1 MATRLKTVHYAFPTL
16 ASLTNNTLTNLT
28 QITIFLPETGTK
40 TFRSVVAHVT
50 FDDIITNTGGSLT
63 TKTLDFRLGAAAYT
77 SISNTSTLTH
87 SGENQS
93 FHLTADYTSHFTTN
107 WTGTSMT
114 ADFRLQI
121 NQSTGTTTGFV
132 NVSVT
137 FEITYEYDDTSTT
150 QIKTVMIP
158 LNAPVSNITTGAV
171 TYDTFPALD
180 TYLPETSK
188 VYRNMYIV
196 VQGNEHRN
204 GATTDNTMT
213 INLGASTVTT
223 GNYEGAL
230 ASDRWFRYVW
240 NLTAAGFTATN
251 ATQNFQL
258 STTVARFNHPQ
269 CYAVITYEYNE
280 STSTS
285 IMNSVMLPLD
295 MNSPYGGTT
304 SSDYQRASR
313 DFFIQEPGTITTNK
327 IAFYPFWV
335 QSAAIGGLNMRI
347 GTGAFVAYT
356 DTASVLCGT
365 NGAMIRNDSAFTLV
379 HGRNSLNF
387 DAYRTDTQ
395 DFGWNTSGFWLINYT
410 SDKHTSGSGA
420 HNHSVFWG
428 IQQNG
433 TAAAAVEFTIAASS
447 VTIPETNYF
456 INAIGTRLVVL
467 MNAAGGTGTAYT
479 IGGIITAVEKLVAE
493 GGIEWENVFIDIAQT
508 DVENGTLY
516 GWSQSR
522 SIFDRWPGD
531 PDPNRIDIGTNRRW
545 RVNLPPSS
553 TTSATGTGWI
563 GLSHLFTYHSITYTV
578 SGTVSGSS
586 GGTVTLN
593 LCRVNTGERVLS
605 TTRSGNGSYSFTWY
619 DDTENVFVE
628 ARESGTLLGRS
639 DDGVA
644 V

>member
-16 ASLTNNTLTNLT
+16 ASLTNNATTNLT

-40 TFRSVVAHVT
+40 TFRSVVAHIT
-50 FDDIITNTGGSLT
+50 FDDIITNTGGNLT
-63 TKTLDFRLGAAAYT
+63 TKTLNFRLGAAAYT
-77 SISNTSTLTH
+77 SIVNGSALAN
-87 SGENQS
+87 SGENAS

-114 ADFRLQI
+114 ADFQLQI
-121 NQSTGTTTGFV
+121 NQSTGTTTGMV
-132 NVSVT
+132 NVGVT
-137 FEITYEYDDTSTT
+137 LEITYEYDDTSTT
-150 QIKTVMIP
+150 QVKSVMIP
-158 LNAPVSNITTGAV
+158 LNAPVSTITTSAV
-171 TYDTFPALD
+171 TYDIFPALD

-188 VYRNMYIV
+188 VYRNMHIV

-204 GATTDNTMT
+204 GATIITTDHTMT

-230 ASDRWFRYVW
+230 ASDRWYRYVW

-258 STTVARFNHPQ
+258 STTVARCNHPQ
-269 CYAVITYEYNE
+269 CYAVITYEYDE

-295 MNSPYGGTT
+295 INAPFGGTT
-304 SSDYQRASR
+304 ASDYQRATR

-327 IAFYPFWV
+327 IAFFPFWSQV
-335 QSAAIGGLNMRI
+335 AQIGGLNMRI
-347 GTGAFVAYT
+347 GTGAFVTYT
-356 DTASVLCGT
+356 DGGTSGTLCGT
-365 NGAMIRNDSAFTLV
+365 NGGMIRNDSAFTLV

-387 DAYRTDTQ
+387 DAYRTDTG
-395 DFGWNTSGFWLINYT
+395 DFGWNSSGFWLINYT
-410 SDKHTSGSGA
+410 SNKHSTGSGA
-420 HNHSVFWG
+420 HNHTVFWG
-428 IQQNG
+428 LQQNG
-433 TAAAAVEFTIAASS
+433 TAAATDNYNIAATSII
-447 VTIPETNYF
+447 IPETNYY
-456 INAIGTRLVVL
+456 INAIGARLITLLSSIVP
-467 MNAAGGTGTAYT
+467 AGFS
-479 IGGIITAVEKLVAE
+479 IGVEKLAEE
-493 GGIEWENVFIDIAQT
+493 GGVEWEKIYVDVTQT
-508 DVENGTLY
+508 DAEIGTFY
-516 GWSQSR
+516 AWSQSK

-531 PDPNRIDIGTNRRW
+531 PDTNRIDAETNRRW
-545 RVNLPPSS
+545 RVNIPQPA
-553 TTSATGTGWI
+553 ATGASGWI
-563 GLSHLFTYHSITYTV
+563 GLSQLFTYHSITYTV

-593 LCRVNTGERVLS
+593 LHRANTGERVLS

-619 DDTENVFVE
+619 DDTENVYVE

-639 DDGVA
+639 DNGVA

>member
-16 ASLTNNTLTNLT
+16 ASLTNNTLTTLT

-63 TKTLDFRLGAAAYT
+63 TKTLDFRLGAAAFT
-77 SISNTSTLTH
+77 SIANANALTN
-87 SGENQS
+87 SGENIS

-150 QIKTVMIP
+150 QVKSVMIP

-188 VYRNMYIV
+188 TYRNMYVV

-295 MNSPYGGTT
+295 INAPFGGTT
-304 SSDYQRASR
+304 ASDYQRATR

-327 IAFYPFWV
+327 IAFFPFWS
-335 QSAAIGGLNMRI
+335 QIAAIGGLNMRI

-365 NGAMIRNDSAFTLV
+365 NGAMIRNDSAFTLI

-387 DAYRTDTQ
+387 DAYRTDTA
-395 DFGWNTSGFWLINYT
+395 DFGWNSSGFWLINYT
-410 SDKHTSGSGA
+410 SGKHSTGSGA
-420 HNHSVFWG
+420 HNHTVFWG
-428 IQQNG
+428 LQQNG
-433 TAAAAVEFTIAASS
+433 TAAATDNYIVAATSII
-447 VTIPETNYF
+447 IPETNHY
-456 INAIGTRLVVL
+456 ITAIGTRLITLLSGTVVPSGL
-467 MNAAGGTGTAYT
+467 S
-479 IGGIITAVEKLVAE
+479 IAVERLSAE
-493 GGIEWENVFIDIAQT
+493 GGIEWENVYVDIAQT
-508 DVENGTLY
+508 DSEIGTFY
-516 GWSQSR
+516 AWAQSK
-522 SIFDRWPGD
+522 SIFKRWPND
-531 PDPNRIDIGTNRRW
+531 PDSDRIDAETSRRW
-545 RVNLPPSS
+545 RANIPQP
-553 TTSATGTGWI
+553 TATGASGWI
-563 GLSHLFTYHSITYTV
+563 GLSQLFTYHTITYTV

-593 LCRVNTGERVLS
+593 LCRANTGERVLT

-639 DDGVA
+639 DNGVA

>member
-16 ASLTNNTLTNLT
+16 AALTNNTLTSLT

-50 FDDIITNTGGSLT
+50 FDDIVTATGGTLT
-63 TKTLDFRLGAAAYT
+63 TKTLNFRLGAAAFT
-77 SISNTSTLTH
+77 SVANANTLTN
-87 SGENQS
+87 SGENIS
-93 FHLTADYTSHFTTN
+93 FHLTADYTTHFVTN
-107 WTGTSMT
+107 WTGASMT
-114 ADFRLQI
+114 ADFQLQI
-121 NQSTGTTTGFV
+121 NQSTGTTVGMV
-132 NVSVT
+132 NVGVT
-137 FEITYEYDDTSTT
+137 LEITYEYDDTSTT
-150 QIKTVMIP
+150 QVKSVMIP
-158 LNAPVSNITTGAV
+158 LNAPVSNITTAAV

-204 GATTDNTMT
+204 AATTDNTMT

-240 NLTAAGFTATN
+240 NLTAAGFVGTA

-258 STTVARFNHPQ
+258 SVTVARFNHPQ

-280 STSTS
+280 TTSTS

-295 MNSPYGGTT
+295 VNAPFGGTT
-304 SSDYQRASR
+304 SADYQRATR

-327 IAFYPFWV
+327 IAFFPFWSQV
-335 QSAAIGGLNMRI
+335 AAISTLNMRI
-347 GTGAFVAYT
+347 GTGAFVSYT

-365 NGAMIRNDSAFTLV
+365 NGSMVRNDSAFTLI

-387 DAYRTDTQ
+387 DVFRSDTA
-395 DFGWNTSGFWLINYT
+395 DFGWNASGFWLINYT
-410 SDKHTSGSGA
+410 SGKHSTGTGA
-420 HNHSVFWG
+420 HNHTVFWG
-428 IQQNG
+428 VQQNG
-433 TAAAAVEFTIAASS
+433 TAAGLDNYTIAATSII
-447 VTIPETNYF
+447 IPETSYY
-456 INAIGTRLVVL
+456 ITAIGTRLITL
-467 MNAAGGTGTAYT
+467 LSTATPAGFA
-479 IGGIITAVEKLVAE
+479 IAVEKLAAE
-493 GGIEWENVFIDIAQT
+493 GGVEWEAIYTDIVQT
-508 DVENGTLY
+508 DSEIGTFY
-516 GWSQSR
+516 AWAQSKI
-522 SIFDRWPGD
+522 IFDRWPGD
-531 PDPNRIDIGTNRRW
+531 PDTDRIDAEISRRW
-545 RVNLPPSS
+545 RVNLPQPA
-553 TTSATGTGWI
+553 ATGGIAWI
-563 GLSHLFTYHSITYTV
+563 GFSQLFTYHTITYTV

-593 LCRVNTGERVLS
+593 VHRATSGEKVLS
-605 TTRSGNGSYSFTWY
+605 TTRTGNGTYSLTWY
-619 DDTENVFVE
+619 DDTESLFVE

-639 DDGVA
+639 DTGVA

>member
-1 MATRLKTVHYAFPTL
+1 MATRLKTVHYSFPTL

-28 QITIFLPETGTK
+28 QITIYLPETGTK

-63 TKTLDFRLGAAAYT
+63 TKTLNFRLGAAAYT
-77 SISNTSTLTH
+77 SIANANTLTH
-87 SGENQS
+87 SGENIS

-114 ADFRLQI
+114 ADFQLQI

-132 NVSVT
+132 NVGVT
-137 FEITYEYDDTSTT
+137 LEITYEYDDTSTT
-150 QIKTVMIP
+150 QVKTVMIP

-188 VYRNMYIV
+188 TYRNMFII

-204 GATTDNTMT
+204 ALTTDHTMT
-213 INLGASTVTT
+213 ITLGASTVTT
-223 GNYEGAL
+223 GNYEGGL

-258 STTVARFNHPQ
+258 SATVARVNHPQ

-304 SSDYQRASR
+304 ASDYQRATR

-347 GTGAFVAYT
+347 GTGAFVTYT

-387 DAYRTDTQ
+387 DAYRTDTA

-410 SDKHTSGSGA
+410 SGKHSTGSGA
-420 HNHSVFWG
+420 HNHTVFWTL
-428 IQQNG
+428 QENG
-433 TAAAAVEFTIAASS
+433 TAAAADNYTVAATSLI
-447 VTIPETNYF
+447 IPETNYYMTG
-456 INAIGTRLVVL
+456 IGTRLIVL
-467 MNAAGGTGTAYT
+467 MSSGGGTAATYT
-479 IGGIITAVEKLVAE
+479 IGGIITAVERLAAE

-508 DVENGTLY
+508 DVEIGTLY
-516 GWSQSR
+516 AWSQSKTVFKR
-522 SIFDRWPGD
+522 F
-531 PDPNRIDIGTNRRW
+531 PNDVDASRVDIETNRRW
-545 RVNLPPSS
+545 RVNLPASS
-553 TTSATGTGWI
+553 TTGTGSGWI
-563 GLSHLFTYHSITYTV
+563 GLSQVFTYHSITYTV

-593 LCRVNTGERVLS
+593 LCRSNTGERVLT

-619 DDTENVFVE
+619 DNTENVFVE
-628 ARESGTLLGRS
+628 ARESGILLGRS

>member
-16 ASLTNNTLTNLT
+16 AALTNNTLTSLT

-50 FDDIITNTGGSLT
+50 FDDIITNTGGSLNSR
-63 TKTLDFRLGAAAYT
+63 TLNFRLGAAAFT
-77 SISNTSTLTH
+77 SVANTSGLTN
-87 SGENQS
+87 SVENAS

-114 ADFRLQI
+114 ANFQLLI
-121 NQSTGTTTGFV
+121 NQNTGTTTGMV

-150 QIKTVMIP
+150 QLKSVMIP
-158 LNAPVSNITTGAV
+158 LNAPVSTITTSAV

-204 GATTDNTMT
+204 GATTVTTDHTMT

-230 ASDRWFRYVW
+230 ASDRWYRYVW

-258 STTVARFNHPQ
+258 STTVARCNHPQ

-280 STSTS
+280 TTSTS

-295 MNSPYGGTT
+295 INAPFGGTT
-304 SSDYQRASR
+304 SADYQRATR

-327 IAFYPFWV
+327 IAFFPFWS
-335 QSAAIGGLNMRI
+335 QIAQIGGLNMRI
-347 GTGAFVAYT
+347 GTGAFVTYT
-356 DTASVLCGT
+356 DGGTAGALCGT
-365 NGAMIRNDSAFTLV
+365 NGGMVRNDSAFTLV

-387 DAYRTDTQ
+387 DAYRTDTG

-410 SDKHTSGSGA
+410 SDKHSTGSGA
-420 HNHSVFWG
+420 HNHTVFWG
-428 IQQNG
+428 LQQNG
-433 TAAAAVEFTIAASS
+433 TAGAADNYNIAATSII
-447 VTIPETNYF
+447 IPETNYYMT
-456 INAIGTRLVVL
+456 AIGARLITLLSGTVVP
-467 MNAAGGTGTAYT
+467 AGFS
-479 IGGIITAVEKLVAE
+479 IGVEKLAAE
-493 GGIEWENVFIDIAQT
+493 GGVEWEQVYVDITQT
-508 DVENGTLY
+508 DAEIGTFY
-516 GWSQSR
+516 AWSQSK
-522 SIFDRWPGD
+522 SIFKRWPGD
-531 PDPNRIDIGTNRRW
+531 PDSERIDAETNRRW
-545 RVNLPPSS
+545 RANLPQPA
-553 TTSATGTGWI
+553 ATGTSGWI
-563 GLSHLFTYHSITYTV
+563 GLSQLFTYHTITYTV

-593 LCRVNTGERVLS
+593 VHRATSGEKVLS
-605 TTRSGNGSYSFTWY
+605 TTRTGNGTYSLTWY
-619 DDTENVFVE
+619 DDTENLYVE

-639 DDGVA
+639 DNGVA

>member
-16 ASLTNNTLTNLT
+16 AALTNNTLTSLT

-50 FDDIITNTGGSLT
+50 FDDIITATGGSLT
-63 TKTLDFRLGAAAYT
+63 TKTLNFRLGAAAFT
-77 SISNTSTLTH
+77 SVANASTLAN
-87 SGENQS
+87 SGENIS
-93 FHLTADYTSHFTTN
+93 FHLTADYTTHFTTN

-114 ADFRLQI
+114 ADFQLQI
-121 NQSTGTTTGFV
+121 NQSTGTTTGMV
-132 NVSVT
+132 NVGVT

-150 QIKTVMIP
+150 QVKSVMIP
-158 LNAPVSNITTGAV
+158 LNAPVSNITTAAV

-196 VQGNEHRN
+196 VQGNEHRS
-204 GATTDNTMT
+204 ATTDNTMT

-230 ASDRWFRYVW
+230 QSDRWFRYVW
-240 NLTAAGFTATN
+240 NLTAAGFVGTA

-280 STSTS
+280 TTSTS

-295 MNSPYGGTT
+295 VNAPFGGTT
-304 SSDYQRASR
+304 ASDYQRSTR

-327 IAFYPFWV
+327 IAFFPFWS
-335 QSAAIGGLNMRI
+335 QIAAIGGLNMRI
-347 GTGAFVAYT
+347 GTGAFVTYT
-356 DTASVLCGT
+356 DAGAQYCGT
-365 NGAMIRNDSAFTLV
+365 NGGMVRNDSAFTLAR
-379 HGRNSLNF
+379 GRNSLNF
-387 DAYRTDTQ
+387 DVYRTDGQ

-410 SDKHTSGSGA
+410 SGKHSTGTGA
-420 HNHSVFWG
+420 HNHTVFWG
-428 IQQNG
+428 VQQNG
-433 TAAAAVEFTIAASS
+433 TAAAADNYTIAATSIN
-447 VTIPETNYF
+447 IPETSYYMT
-456 INAIGTRLVVL
+456 AIGTRLITL
-467 MNAAGGTGTAYT
+467 LSNATPAGFSVG
-479 IGGIITAVEKLVAE
+479 VEKLAAE
-493 GGIEWENVFIDIAQT
+493 GGIEWETIYTDIVQT
-508 DVENGTLY
+508 DTEIGTFY
-516 GWSQSR
+516 AWSQSKL
-522 SIFDRWPGD
+522 IFERWPGD
-531 PDPNRIDIGTNRRW
+531 PDADRIDPETSRRW
-545 RVNLPPSS
+545 RVNLPQPA
-553 TTSATGTGWI
+553 TTSGIAWI
-563 GLSHLFTYHSITYTV
+563 GLSQLFTYHTITYTV

-593 LCRVNTGERVLS
+593 VHRATSGEKVLS
-605 TTRSGNGSYSFTWY
+605 TTRTGNGTYSLTWY
-619 DDTENVFVE
+619 DNTESLFVE

-639 DDGVA
+639 DTGVA

>member
-63 TKTLDFRLGAAAYT
+63 TKTLNFRLGAAAYT
-77 SISNTSTLTH
+77 SVANANTLTH

-93 FHLTADYTSHFTTN
+93 FHLTADYTTHFTTN

-114 ADFRLQI
+114 ADFQLQI
-121 NQSTGTTTGFV
+121 NQSTGTTTGMV
-132 NVSVT
+132 NVGVT
-137 FEITYEYDDTSTT
+137 LEITYEYDDTSTT
-150 QIKTVMIP
+150 QIKSVMIP
-158 LNAPVSNITTGAV
+158 LNAPAGNITTSAV

-204 GATTDNTMT
+204 ATTTDHTMT

-258 STTVARFNHPQ
+258 SATIARCYHPQ

-285 IMNSVMLPLD
+285 IMNSLMLPME
-295 MNSPYGGTT
+295 MNTPMGGTT

-313 DFFIQEPGTITTNK
+313 EIFIQEPGTITTDRV
-327 IAFYPFWV
+327 AFFPFWS
-335 QSAAIGGLNMRI
+335 QIAAIGGLNMRI
-347 GTGAFVAYT
+347 GTGAFVSYT
-356 DTASVLCGT
+356 DIASLLCGT
-365 NGAMIRNDSAFTLV
+365 NGAMIRNDTAFTFAR
-379 HGRNSLNF
+379 GRNSINF
-387 DAYRTDTQ
+387 DAYRTDTA
-395 DFGWNTSGFWLINYT
+395 DFGWNISGFWLVNYR
-410 SDKHTSGSGA
+410 SDKHSSGSGA
-420 HNHSVFWG
+420 HNHTVFWSL
-428 IQQNG
+428 QENG
-433 TAAAAVEFTIAASS
+433 TAAANNNWSIAA
-447 VTIPETNYF
+447 TAPIIPETNHF
-456 INAIGTRLVVL
+456 FTGIGSRVISLLSNAFPMSFNVSVERLS
-467 MNAAGGTGTAYT
+467 
-479 IGGIITAVEKLVAE
+479 AE
-493 GGIEWENVFIDIAQT
+493 GGVEWESLYQDVIQT
-508 DVENGTLY
+508 DTENGTFY
-516 GWSQSR
+516 AWSQGR
-522 SIFDRWPGD
+522 SLFKRWPGD
-531 PDPNRIDIGTNRRW
+531 DYESRLDLETSRRY
-545 RVNLPPSS
+545 RVFLPQAAGILS
-553 TTSATGTGWI
+553 TGWI
-563 GLSHLFTYHSITYTV
+563 SFGLIFTYHSITYTV
-578 SGTVSGSS
+578 SGDVTGSS

-593 LCRVNTGERVLS
+593 LWRTLGDKVLT

-619 DDTENVFVE
+619 DNTENVFVE